1 MTVPE
6 LNLFGQFAGAWHT
19 TITRFP
25 ADGSPPSTQI
35 GDWEFSHALDG
46 RAITDVWRVPAD
58 SVAVDD
64 ANREVGLCVRIWD
77 PRLQLWR
84 FTFHSTATSVVIH
97 MYGQRVGD
105 EIVLERAEGDSIE
118 RWVFHAIQPDAFSWR
133 SEISTHGGPWR
144 QIQTVQAQRASS
156 ASP

>member
-1 MTVPE
+1 MSASE
-6 LNLFGQFAGAWHT
+6 LDLFGQFAGAWHT

-25 ADGSPPSTQI
+25 ADGSAPSTQI

-46 RAITDVWRVPAD
+46 RAITDVWRVPAS
-58 SVAVDD
+58 SVAVVD

-84 FTFHSTATSVVIH
+84 FTFHSTATSTVIH

-105 EIVLERAEGDSIE
+105 EIVLGCVRRIITID
-118 RWVFHAIQPDAFSWR
+118 R
-133 SEISTHGGPWR
+133 
-144 QIQTVQAQRASS
+144 
-156 ASP
+156 